1 MKSLGVMEC
10 PEFWRVEIFEVKG
23 IQEIVLNEEAREL
36 RRSGRHFYVQNCCVE
51 Y

>member
-1 MKSLGVMEC
+1 MKSLVVREC
-10 PEFWRVEIFEVKG
+10 PEFWRVEIFEVKV
-23 IQEIVLNEEAREL
+23 IQKNVLNEEAREV